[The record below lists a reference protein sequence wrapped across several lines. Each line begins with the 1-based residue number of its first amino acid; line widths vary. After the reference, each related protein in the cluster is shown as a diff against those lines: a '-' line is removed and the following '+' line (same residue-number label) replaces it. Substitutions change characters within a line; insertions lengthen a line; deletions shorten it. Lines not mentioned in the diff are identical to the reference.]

1 MLVVCAGV
9 HRSGSTWL
17 YNAVRL
23 ILIDSGKSVYGC
35 FKTNYDPEN
44 KAEAHVVKAHKFYKE
59 LKENAD
65 FIFTCRRDLRD
76 IVASAVRRGLIDE
89 SAAMDYLD
97 EIIKK
102 EYEPWKRH
110 SNLEIVYEKMLK
122 RRKTDYIKKLAEI
135 MGIDNID
142 SLEIRDK
149 IESLPIPQS
158 EEDFDEEI
166 QLHFGHITNGKYRT
180 WKETLTE
187 YTIVAI
193 EIRYAKWLEKNGYDS
208 PHFIKGRY
216 RR

>member
-35 FKTNYDPEN
+35 FSTNYDPEN
-44 KAEAHVVKAHKFYKE
+44 EAEVHVVKTHNNIKK

-65 FIFTCRRDLRD
+65 FVFTCKRDLRD

-89 SAAMDYLD
+89 SAAMPYLSQIM
-97 EIIKK
+97 ER
-102 EYEPWKRH
+102 EYEPWKGR
-110 SNLEIVYEKMLK
+110 SDLEIVYEKLLK
-122 RRKTDYIKKLAEI
+122 RKKPDYIKKLAEI

-142 SLEIRDK
+142 ALEVFDK

-158 EEDFDEEI
+158 EEDFDEET
-166 QLHFGHITNGKYRT
+166 QLHFGHITNGKYKT

-193 EIRYAKWLEKNGYDS
+193 EVRYAGWLERNGYDS

-216 RR
+216 TR